1 MTSAKS
7 DEIIRKEI
15 EAQIDLPSPPA
26 IAVQILNTVQS
37 EESSLSDL
45 ERIISADPSLTGKML
60 QIANSAFYAL
70 PNRVSSITHAMSILG
85 TNVIK
90 NIALSFV
97 ITSDLR
103 NPAIKTF
110 DFDFF
115 WRRSV
120 TTAVSAE
127 VVKNLTGKKD
137 DDIFV
142 TALLQDLGVLV
153 LFLNKGEEY
162 TPLLTKCRASNNDC
176 LCLIKL
182 EREKF
187 QFDHQ
192 QVSCMLTRSWKL
204 PLSISEPTCHHHF
217 PEDAP
222 EEYRQS
228 AEILSLANLISTIYN
243 GEETMENLAHLQDR
257 LKEQFNMNKEQ
268 TEELLDDV
276 AEKTIAILEIF
287 ELDPREMK
295 PYSQMLQ
302 EANNELGRLN
312 LSYEQLVMALK
323 ESKEKSERF
332 ARELQEANA
341 KLENLAFRD
350 GLTNVYNHRYFQEI
364 FEKEMARAE
373 RYNGDLCLI
382 MFDIDFFKKIN
393 DTYGH
398 PTGDQILIFLAE
410 RIQNAIRP
418 SDILARY
425 GGEEFTVILPE
436 TQNAGMKVFAE
447 RLRHCAME
455 PFIVE
460 GYSIR
465 ITISIGGVYYDLSST
480 GINKQ
485 HLIDTADRALYQSK
499 QNGRNRVTILP
510 LAP

>member
-1 MTSAKS
+1 MVTDLSK
-7 DEIIRKEI
+7 EKIRREI
-15 EAQIDLPSPPA
+15 EAQINLPSPPA
-26 IAVQILNTVQS
+26 IAVQILNTIQS
-37 EESSLSDL
+37 EDSSLEDL
-45 ERIISADPSLTGKML
+45 EKIISADPSLTGKML

-70 PNRVSSITHAMSILG
+70 PNKVSSITHAMSILG

-97 ITSDLR
+97 ITNDLR
-103 NPAIKTF
+103 NPAIKSF

-127 VVKNLTGKKD
+127 VLKNLTKKE

-142 TALLQDLGVLV
+142 TALLQDLGVLI
-153 LFLNKGEEY
+153 LFLNKGHEY
-162 TPLLTKCRASNNDC
+162 TPLLSRCRASNSDYSC
-176 LCLIKL
+176 LVEL
-182 EREKF
+182 EQEKF

-192 QVSCMLTRSWKL
+192 QIGCMLTRKWKL
-204 PLSISEPTCHHHF
+204 PLSISEPICHHHS

-222 EEYRQS
+222 EEYRET
-228 AEILSLANLISTIYN
+228 ARILSLANLVSTIYN
-243 GEETMENLAHLQDR
+243 GPETAENIARLQIL
-257 LKEQFNMNKEQ
+257 LKEQFAIDKKQ
-268 TEELLDDV
+268 TADLLDDV
-276 AEKTIAILEIF
+276 ARKTIAILGIF
-287 ELDPREMK
+287 ELDPGQMK

-332 ARELQEANA
+332 ARQLQEANA

-364 FEKEMARAE
+364 FEKEIARAQ

-382 MFDIDFFKKIN
+382 MFDIDFFKKVN

-398 PTGDQILIFLAE
+398 PTGDQILILLAE
-410 RIQNAIRP
+410 RIQKAIRP

-436 TQNAGMKVFAE
+436 TKTAGMKVFAE

-455 PFIVE
+455 PFDID
-460 GYSIR
+460 GNSIK
-465 ITISIGGVYYDLSST
+465 ITISVGGVYYDLDLEGAT
-480 GINKQ
+480 KQ

-510 LAP
+510 LSI